1 MVSSQRRHWLSF
13 TALAVIN
20 LVVASL
26 LARTLWM
33 GALWAA
39 LLAVAL
45 IWLARPR
52 NTEVVAQKEP
62 VEAAHETAR
71 LDPLVAD
78 VVPLWHR
85 HVVLA
90 QGQVK
95 EAIDGLV
102 ERFSSLAQR
111 LASGAQSSRDESG
124 SQILHTLNTAE
135 TGLQGILAD
144 LDESQGFR
152 TRLVEGVASVAA
164 HAGNLQRMAD
174 EVANIA
180 KQTNL
185 LALNAAIEAARAGES
200 GRGFAVV
207 ADEVRKLSTQSGET
221 GKRIS
226 ETVATVSD
234 AINGALAMSEEFAGR
249 EQSVLQNAKAQAET
263 IVGEFNGTAH
273 AMQSSLA
280 DLQAERSA
288 IQQDIHGVMVGLQ
301 FQDRVHQILDHVMG
315 DMDKLAQL
323 AQTLQADPAHASVPD
338 RKLWLDE
345 LAQRYTTL
353 EQREVHND
361 RKGPAPA
368 AAAAT
373 NEIIFF

>member
-1 MVSSQRRHWLSF
+1 MVSPQRRQWLSL
-13 TALAVIN
+13 TALAIIN
-20 LVVASL
+20 LAVASL

-33 GALWAA
+33 GAAWAA
-39 LLAVAL
+39 LVAAAL

-52 NTEVVAQKEP
+52 QAAMAALQKEP
-62 VEAAHETAR
+62 AEAAQTVAR

-78 VVPLWHR
+78 VVPLWLR

-102 ERFSSLAQR
+102 QRFSSLAQR
-111 LASGAQSSRDESG
+111 LAGGAQSGRDESG
-124 SQILHTLNTAE
+124 ARILSTLGTAE
-135 TGLQGILAD
+135 NGLQAILAN
-144 LDESQGFR
+144 LNESQGFR

-226 ETVATVSD
+226 ETVATVSE

-249 EQSVLQNAKAQAET
+249 EQSVLLHAETQART
-263 IVGEFNGTAH
+263 IVGEFNATA
-273 AMQSSLA
+273 QSLQASLA
-280 DLQAERSA
+280 ELQAERGA
-288 IQQDIHGVMVGLQ
+288 IQHDIDGVMVGLQ

-315 DMDKLAQL
+315 DMDRLAQL
-323 AQTLQADPAHASVPD
+323 AQAVQADPVRASVPD

-353 EQREVHND
+353 EQRDVHND
-361 RKGPAPA
+361 RAKGTPA
-368 AAAAT
+368 AAAS